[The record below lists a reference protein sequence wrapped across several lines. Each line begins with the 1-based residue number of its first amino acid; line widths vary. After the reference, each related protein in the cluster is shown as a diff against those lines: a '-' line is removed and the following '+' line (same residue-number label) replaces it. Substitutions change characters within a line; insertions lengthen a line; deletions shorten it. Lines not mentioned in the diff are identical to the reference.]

1 MRAHLIVPILALQL
15 LPAPGAS
22 VVEYECTTTDT
33 GQKQQVKVDI
43 ELTVPARAA
52 VDENLT
58 IGWRGTY
65 VAGSELRAPSTGL
78 EGGLKLY
85 AYAGISGIS
94 RLTSATGVGQLG
106 TITPGQPIPLPT
118 ATVNLTTTPQDEGN
132 GTVHAAA
139 INFGTSPQD
148 PVIEC
153 EVKNKS
159 ALTEHP
165 LAIGEAAGTTTPST
179 SPTTTPTT
187 DDNETDDPGTTA
199 PEATTTVTTT
209 TTVTPEGGVD
219 TGAGGEAGPDGQALM
234 LAGSLVILS
243 SATGLLLRRRRR
255 RNTPQRTR

>member
-1 MRAHLIVPILALQL
+1 MRVHLVVPIIALQL

-22 VVEYECTTTDT
+22 VVEYECTTTAT
-33 GQKQQVKVDI
+33 GQKQPVKVDV

-52 VDENLT
+52 VGENLT

-65 VAGSELRAPSTGL
+65 VTGSELRAPSTGL

-85 AYAGISGIS
+85 AYAGISGIP

-118 ATVNLTTTPQDEGN
+118 TTVNLTTTPPGKGT

-139 INFGTSPQD
+139 INIGPSPQE
-148 PVIEC
+148 PLIEC

-159 ALTEHP
+159 ALTQYP
-165 LAIGEAAGTTTPST
+165 LAVGESAGTSTPTT
-179 SPTTTPTT
+179 SPTDPDEDETT
-187 DDNETDDPGTTA
+187 DDEDEADATT
-199 PEATTTVTTT
+199 PEVTTTVTTT
-209 TTVTPEGGVD
+209 ATPEGGVD
-219 TGAGGEAGPDGQALM
+219 TGAGGEAGPDGRALM

-243 SATGLLLRRRRR
+243 SAAGLALRRRRALPR
-255 RNTPQRTR
+255 REG